1 MAIKLPAAVSSAQD
15 LQSMILDIQAYAT
28 WYGQTVIKQHLEL
41 SQTKDAPTLPK
52 ETVELVRASVSDA
65 KAGLSRKD
73 LDSLVADLQ
82 ELLHN
87 LPSLTITL
95 AAPPT
100 GEVKRV
106 LVAWCRDNIADN
118 VLVSFKFNSTLLGG
132 MVVRYGSRIFDWSFR
147 RQILNNRGNFP
158 QHLRGAEAVRR
169 V

>member
-1 MAIKLPAAVSSAQD
+1 MAIKLPANISSAQD
-15 LQSMILDIQAYAT
+15 LQSLTLDIQAYAT

-41 SQTKDAPTLPK
+41 TQTKDAPVLSK
-52 ETVELVRASVSDA
+52 EAAELVRSSISDA

-73 LDSLVADLQ
+73 LDGLIATLQ
-82 ELLHN
+82 DLLHS

-100 GEVKRV
+100 GEVKRT
-106 LVAWCRDNIADN
+106 LVAWCRDNIAAN

-132 MVVRYGSRIFDWSFR
+132 MVVRYGSRVFDWSFR
-147 RQILNNRGNFP
+147 RQVLNNRDKFP
-158 QHLRGAEAVRR
+158 EVLRR